1 MISYIIKRLL
11 YMMFTIWLLSILVFI
26 IIQLPPGD
34 FLTSYIAAQ
43 SAQGTS
49 IDQSQSAML
58 RQAYGLDKSVPEQ
71 YFLWFFKFIQGD
83 LGPSFQWQFRPVSEL
98 LAERLP
104 YTILLSLLTLTFT
117 YLIAVPI
124 GIYAATHQYSFADYS
139 LSVIG
144 FAGLA
149 TPNFMLALIL
159 MYILFRYF
167 GLSVGGL
174 FSPEYVGA
182 PWSLGKVEDL
192 ARHLILPILVIG
204 LGGTAGIIRVMRGTL
219 LDELGKQYVI
229 TARAKGVPE
238 GKLLFRYPVRVALNP
253 IVSTI
258 GWQLPRIISGETI
271 TAIVLALPTTG
282 PLLYGA
288 LISQDMFMS
297 GSIVMILGILT
308 LVGTLISDILLVV
321 VDPRIRFERKS

>member
-1 MISYIIKRLL
+1 MISYILKRLL
-11 YMMFTIWLLSILVFI
+11 YMIFTVWMLSVVVFI

-34 FLTSYIAAQ
+34 FLTTYIASAQ
-43 SAQGTS
+43 AQGTAV
-49 IDQSQSAML
+49 DQSQAETL
-58 RQAYGLDKSVPEQ
+58 RKAYGLDKSLPEQ
-71 YFLWFFKFIQGD
+71 YYLWFSKFIQGD
-83 LGPSFQWQFRPVSEL
+83 LGRSFQWQFRPVSDL

-104 YTILLSLLTLTFT
+104 YTIMLSLLTLIFT

-124 GIYAATHQYSFADYS
+124 GIYAATHQYSFADYM

-144 FAGLA
+144 FIGLA

-159 MYILFRYF
+159 MYIMFKYF

-174 FSPEYVGA
+174 FSQEYANA
-182 PWSLGKVEDL
+182 PWSLAKVEDL
-192 ARHLILPILVIG
+192 ARHMILPILIIG
-204 LGGTAGIIRVMRGTL
+204 LAGTAGIIRVMRGTL

-253 IVSTI
+253 IASTI

-282 PLLYGA
+282 PMLYQA

-308 LVGTLISDILLVV
+308 LIGTLISDILLVM
-321 VDPRIRFERKS
+321 VDPRIRFERKG